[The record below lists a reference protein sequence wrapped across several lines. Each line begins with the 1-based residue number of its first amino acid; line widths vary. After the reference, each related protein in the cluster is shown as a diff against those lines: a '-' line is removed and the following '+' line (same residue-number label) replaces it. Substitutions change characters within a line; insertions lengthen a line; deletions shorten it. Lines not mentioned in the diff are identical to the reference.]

1 MEEVQ
6 VQREQDIWISDIF
19 FIKDRVASN
28 EIRIEYCPT
37 EDMIADF
44 FTKPLQGKQF
54 YKLRDQVMNI
64 DPSSKYHS
72 DHRSVLKPDV
82 ENVKSQDSEPTIGR
96 EEGAQTRTD
105 DTVSVVGANDAANL
119 TRSYRDVVTS
129 GEELTRW
136 AHSIGFT

>member
-1 MEEVQ
+1 
-6 VQREQDIWISDIF
+6 
-19 FIKDRVASN
+19 
-28 EIRIEYCPT
+28 
-37 EDMIADF
+37 MIADF

-54 YKLRDQVMNI
+54 YKLHDQVMNI

-96 EEGAQTRTD
+96 EEGAQTRTE

-129 GEELTRW
+129 GEELTR
-136 AHSIGFT
+136 